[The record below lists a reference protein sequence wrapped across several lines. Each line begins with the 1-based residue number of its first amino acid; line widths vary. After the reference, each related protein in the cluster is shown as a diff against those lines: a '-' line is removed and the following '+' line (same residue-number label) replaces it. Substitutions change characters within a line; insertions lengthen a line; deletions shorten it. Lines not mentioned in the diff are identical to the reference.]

1 VAFRP
6 VVAVRKIEGDAQVA
20 SVALPAVF
28 TAPIRPD
35 IVHFVHTSMNKNA
48 RQAYSVNVEA
58 GHQHSAESWGTGRAV
73 SRIPRVSGGG
83 TSRAGQ
89 GAFGNMCRKGRMF
102 APTKT
107 WRKWHRRI
115 NTNQKRFAVA
125 SALAASALPSL
136 VLARGHRIEQVP
148 EVPLVLDNTVESIQK
163 TKQAIAALKNVGAY
177 ADVEKAKASKKLR
190 AGKGKLRNRR
200 HTQRRGPLIVYGEDA
215 GLVKAFRNLPGVEL
229 SHVDSLNLLQL
240 APGGHLG
247 RFIVWTRSAFLKLND
262 NWGSVNRESKQ
273 KSGYRLPRPVMAN
286 SDLNRII
293 NSDEIQSKLRP
304 AVKEVRR
311 ARLHKNP
318 LTNLGVLVRLNPYA
332 LATRRAELQAQEKR
346 KTAKALAIEN
356 GRKGIKQTVTAA
368 DKKVAASQKKHALR
382 KKENYKRITDD
393 SLYVPKSVLA
403 SAEKTEERRAAI
415 TAAANLISNKKFIV
429 KMRGVVQAEEPEPVA
444 AVAEPKKAAAPKK
457 DEKKEEKKDDKK
469 AAPKK

>member
-1 VAFRP
+1 MAFRP
-6 VVAVRKIEGDAQVA
+6 VVAVRKDDAVVA
-20 SVALPAVF
+20 SLALPAVF

-136 VLARGHRIEQVP
+136 VMARGHRIEKVP
-148 EVPLVLDNTVESIQK
+148 EVPLVLDNSVESLQK
-163 TKQAIAALKNVGAY
+163 TKQAIATLKTVGAY

-200 HTQRRGPLIVYGEDA
+200 HTQRRGPLIVYGEDQ

-247 RFIVWTRSAFLKLND
+247 RFIVWTRSAFTKLND

-273 KSGYRLPRPVMAN
+273 KTGYRLPRPIMAN

-304 AVKEVRR
+304 AIKEVKR

-332 LATRRAELQAQEKR
+332 LASRRLELQTQEKR
-346 KTAKALAIEN
+346 KAARALAVEN
-356 GRKGIKQTVTAA
+356 ARKGIKAAPTPAEKKRATA
-368 DKKVAASQKKHALR
+368 DKKHAAR
-382 KKENYKRITDD
+382 KKENYKRIIDD
-393 SLYVPKSVLA
+393 SLYVPKSTVIPP
-403 SAEKTEERRAAI
+403 EKMEERRAAI
-415 TAAANLISNKKFIV
+415 SAAAEAIANKKFVI
-429 KMRGVVQAEEPEPVA
+429 KTRGAPKEEPAPA
-444 AVAEPKKAAAPKK
+444 AAAEPKKAAKK
-457 DEKKEEKKDDKK
+457 EEKKEEKK